1 MMLVPKTWQS
11 QIVLLPPAKVGQD
24 IFWVSFYRQ
33 ACSWEHSSWELFLS
47 WLLMQHSPLKRS
59 HSIAV
64 LARLTLSWPQSAAT
78 VTLWL
83 LASLIARDKLSHQR
97 GDSNSLS
104 CSSVFRPLALLL
116 CLSALSPVSGLDG
129 GLVGAV
135 ASVSNSLIWIYSC
148 LCLLPR
154 LVPSFQKP
162 PSPSFL
168 SRVFFILLILPLNPQ
183 MFTVNIHLPP
193 TPAPLLSTH
202 PSLSSLSCLSELPC
216 FMSDFFFHHRI
227 SKASL

>member
-1 MMLVPKTWQS
+1 MAEPDSLV
-11 QIVLLPPAKVGQD
+11 A
-24 IFWVSFYRQ
+24 
-33 ACSWEHSSWELFLS
+33 SSKGGSGHFLGLFLQTGM
-47 WLLMQHSPLKRS
+47 LLGTQFLRALPLLASCAALTLKRS
-59 HSIAV
+59 NSITV

-83 LASLIARDKLSHQR
+83 LAFLIARDKLSHQTR

-104 CSSVFRPLALLL
+104 CSSVFHPLTLLL

-129 GLVGAV
+129 GLVGSV

-154 LVPSFQKP
+154 LVLSFQKP

-168 SRVFFILLILPLNPQ
+168 SWFFFILLILPLNPQ
-183 MFTVNIHLPP
+183 MFTVTIHLPP

-202 PSLSSLSCLSELPC
+202 PSLSSLSCLSELPWLT
-216 FMSDFFFHHRI
+216 SDFFFFRPRI

>member
-11 QIVLLPPAKVGQD
+11 QIILLPPAKVGQD

-33 ACSWEHSSWELFLS
+33 ACSWEHSSQELFLS
-47 WLLMQHSPLKRS
+47 WLLVQHSPLKRS
-59 HSIAV
+59 NSIAV

-83 LASLIARDKLSHQR
+83 LAFLIARDKLSHQTR

-116 CLSALSPVSGLDG
+116 CLSTLSPVSGLDG
-129 GLVGAV
+129 GLLGAV

-148 LCLLPR
+148 LWLLPR
-154 LVPSFQKP
+154 LVFLKP
-162 PSPSFL
+162 L
-168 SRVFFILLILPLNPQ
+168 S
-183 MFTVNIHLPP
+183 
-193 TPAPLLSTH
+193 
-202 PSLSSLSCLSELPC
+202 
-216 FMSDFFFHHRI
+216 
-227 SKASL
+227 

>member
-1 MMLVPKTWQS
+1 MAEP
-11 QIVLLPPAKVGQD
+11 D
-24 IFWVSFYRQ
+24 SFVASSKGGSGHFLGLFHRQ
-33 ACSWEHSSWELFLS
+33 ACSWGHSSWELFLS
-47 WLLMQHSPLKRS
+47 WLLVQHSPIKRS
-59 HSIAV
+59 NSIAV
-64 LARLTLSWPQSAAT
+64 LARLTLSWPQSAVT

-83 LASLIARDKLSHQR
+83 LALLIARDKLSHQTR

-162 PSPSFL
+162 PSSSFL
-168 SRVFFILLILPLNPQ
+168 SWFFFILLILGFYPQ

-216 FMSDFFFHHRI
+216 FMSDFLFHHRI
-227 SKASL
+227 SQASL